1 MTSGVLSSET
11 GNAQALESIEF
22 TIPISLGT
30 AAADRPAIMV
40 SVANSGGPLVDS
52 TGAERA
58 KPAPRRKA
66 LVVLPLLAALAA
78 VGGGIAYYAGVG
90 KETTDDAQIEGH
102 VAYVAPHVAGQVKR
116 VLVKDNQHVKA
127 GDVLVELDDRD
138 LNVRLASARA
148 DLAAAKATLHSSET
162 QLAVTKKSVDS
173 NLVVAR
179 GGLAQAASVQG
190 TTRASIDQA
199 KAEITAAESRQ
210 KLAQVDF
217 DRNQQ
222 LFQTNVISKAAMDS
236 VNATLEQANANLAQ
250 AQARLASAEASRQ
263 NSSGT
268 IESARGRVIAAE
280 SGPEQIEAAQA
291 AVELAAAKV
300 AQAESAVQQAELNLS
315 YTQIKAE
322 VSGVVSRRSVE
333 VGQMASPEKPLLAL
347 VPLDDTWVVANF
359 KEDQIAHMRP
369 GQLADIEIDA
379 FDGHALKGHVDSLAG
394 GTGARFSLLPPDN
407 ASGNFTKVVQRVP
420 VLVKLDGAA
429 NLDLRPGLSAKVTVL
444 TK

>member
-1 MTSGVLSSET
+1 
-11 GNAQALESIEF
+11 
-22 TIPISLGT
+22 
-30 AAADRPAIMV
+30 MV
-40 SVANSGGPLVDS
+40 SVAESGGPLS
-52 TGAERA
+52 EAQLQSQA

-66 LVVLPLLAALAA
+66 LIVLPLLTGLAA
-78 VGGGIAYYAGVG
+78 IAGAFSFLSGANR
-90 KETTDDAQIEGH
+90 ETTDDAQVEGH

-116 VLVKDNQHVKA
+116 VLVKDNQQVKA

-148 DLAAAKATLHSSET
+148 DLAAAKASLHSSET

-173 NLVVAR
+173 NLAVAR
-179 GGLAQAASVQG
+179 GGMVQAASVQG
-190 TTRASIDQA
+190 TARAGIDQA
-199 KAEITAAESRQ
+199 QAEVTVAESRQ
-210 KLAQVDF
+210 KLAQIDF
-217 DRNQQ
+217 DRTAR
-222 LFQTNVISKAAMDS
+222 LFASNVVAKSAFDAAS
-236 VNATLEQANANLAQ
+236 ATLEQANASINQ
-250 AQARLASAEASRQ
+250 AQARLKSAEASRQ

-291 AVELAAAKV
+291 AVELAAARLN
-300 AQAESAVQQAELNLS
+300 QAETALQQAELNVS

-322 VSGVVSRRSVE
+322 VAGIVSRRSVE

-347 VPLDDTWVVANF
+347 VPPDDTWVVANF
-359 KEDQIAHMRP
+359 KEDQISHMKP
-369 GQLADIEIDA
+369 GQLAEIEVDA
-379 FDGHALKGHVDSLAG
+379 FDGQKLKGHIDSLAG

-420 VLVKLDGAA
+420 VLVRIDGVAD
-429 NLDLRPGLSAKVTVL
+429 LELRPGLSAKVTVV

>member
-1 MTSGVLSSET
+1 M
-11 GNAQALESIEF
+11 
-22 TIPISLGT
+22 
-30 AAADRPAIMV
+30 
-40 SVANSGGPLVDS
+40 
-52 TGAERA
+52 

-66 LVVLPLLAALAA
+66 LIVLPVLTALAVA
-78 VGGGIAYYAGVG
+78 GGALALLGGAG

-148 DLAAAKATLHSSET
+148 DLAAAKAQLHSSET
-162 QLAVTKKSVDS
+162 QLAVTRKSVDS
-173 NLVVAR
+173 GLAVAH
-179 GGLAQAASVQG
+179 GGMAQAASVQG
-190 TTRASIDQA
+190 TTRASIEQA
-199 KAEITAAESRQ
+199 QAEITAAESRQ
-210 KLAQVDF
+210 KLAQLDF
-217 DRNQQ
+217 DRTSQ
-222 LFQTNVISKAAMDS
+222 LFNQTVVSKASLDAAS
-236 VNATLEQANANLAQ
+236 ASLEQASANVAQ
-250 AQARLASAEASRQ
+250 AQARLKSAQASRE

-268 IESARGRVIAAE
+268 LESARGRVLLAE

-291 AVELAAAKV
+291 AVELGSARLNQ
-300 AQAESAVQQAELNLS
+300 AQAALEQAELNVS

-322 VSGVVSRRSVE
+322 IAGVVSRRSVE
-333 VGQMASPEKPLLAL
+333 VGQMASPEKPLLAV

-369 GQLADIEIDA
+369 GQLAEIEVDA
-379 FDGHALKGHVDSLAG
+379 FDGQKLKGHIDSLAG

-407 ASGNFTKVVQRVP
+407 ASGNFTKVVQRLP
-420 VLVKLDGAA
+420 VLVRIDGVSD
-429 NLDLRPGLSAKVTVL
+429 LDLRPGLSAKVTIV